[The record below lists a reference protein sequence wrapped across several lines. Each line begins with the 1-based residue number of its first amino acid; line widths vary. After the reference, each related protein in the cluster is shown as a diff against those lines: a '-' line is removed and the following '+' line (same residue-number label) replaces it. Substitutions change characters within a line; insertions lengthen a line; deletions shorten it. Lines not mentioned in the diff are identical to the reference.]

1 MAKEIRNTLVPSD
14 QMWALVELAK
24 QKSGFTDFDLARA
37 AKVSDRTVRNDRKN
51 PSGMTVERFLAYL
64 SYIMTVEDIY
74 ESICEILSEKLS
86 QQRES

>member
-1 MAKEIRNTLVPSD
+1 MAKEIRSTLVPSD

-24 QKSGFTDFDLARA
+24 QKSGFTDFDLARSA
-37 AKVSDRTVRNDRKN
+37 GVSDRTVRNDRKN
-51 PSGMTVERFLAYL
+51 PSKMTVERFLAYL

-74 ESICEILSEKLS
+74 EAICEILSEKLA